1 MSHEKDPFE
10 VVLVEEESSAFAA
23 LADRPVG
30 GAQTAMAVLPGAA
43 TAVFHGFDL
52 EDRPLLKKVPGLP
65 HEIVPAR
72 TTVALRRSQIG
83 ETVVILFEGGDPR
96 RPIVL
101 GVLQSGGAPPAEAA
115 STEVPT
121 QLLPVTV
128 SADDDRFVVTAERE
142 IVLKCGDASITLTR
156 AGKVLI
162 KGAYILSRSSGY
174 NKIKGAAVD
183 IN

>member
-1 MSHEKDPFE
+1 MGTKKDPFE
-10 VVLVEEESSAFAA
+10 VVLVEEEAGAFAA
-23 LADRPVG
+23 LAERPVG
-30 GAQTAMAVLPGAA
+30 GAPSTLPTLPGAA
-43 TAVFHGFDL
+43 LAAFHGFDL
-52 EDRPLLKKVPGLP
+52 EDRPLLKNVPGLP
-65 HEIVPAR
+65 HEIVLAR

-83 ETVVILFEGGDPR
+83 ETVVVLFEGGDAR
-96 RPIVL
+96 RPIVV
-101 GVLQSGGAPPAEAA
+101 GVLQTGVPVAAEAPPAGLAA
-115 STEVPT
+115 QS
-121 QLLPVTV
+121 LPMTV

-142 IVLKCGDASITLTR
+142 IVLKCGEASITLTR

>member
-1 MSHEKDPFE
+1 MGIEKDPFE
-10 VVLVEEESSAFAA
+10 VVLVEEEAGAFAA
-23 LADRPVG
+23 LAERPVG
-30 GAQTAMAVLPGAA
+30 GAPSTQPMLPGAA

-52 EDRPLLKKVPGLP
+52 EDRPLLKSVPGLP
-65 HEIVPAR
+65 HDIVLAR
-72 TTVALRRSQIG
+72 TTVALRRNQIG
-83 ETVVILFEGGDPR
+83 ETVVVLFEGGDPR
-96 RPIVL
+96 LPIVV
-101 GVLQSGGAPPAEAA
+101 GVLHTGEPAPSEDPSAGQ
-115 STEVPT
+115 VIQP
-121 QLLPVTV
+121 LPVTV

-142 IVLKCGDASITLTR
+142 IVLKCGEASITLTR